1 MTNQTPP
8 LCSGSRP
15 RRRSLVSLSARTAR
29 LRYGLLALASLSLLL
44 AGCQGAGVKGQSAE
58 GSECR
63 ICEVPA
69 KRGIP
74 LTAAPDPCAPGQSK
88 TQVKPRE
95 GDAPFRLT
103 SCQVQQDIKDLF
115 VRVPTA
121 TPWQWNQIA
130 QKVIA
135 FGPDAV
141 PQVAANL
148 DSGVH
153 GVPVMAAYVLG
164 KLEDPR
170 ALDALYQATFS
181 KDPAVR
187 YEAATSMVRMGDRRG
202 LPVLIEGL
210 EDRDPLVRARAII
223 VLYERTGE
231 TKDYKA
237 DDRPQERSAA
247 VARWR
252 AWYQATGA

>member
-1 MTNQTPP
+1 MPIF
-8 LCSGSRP
+8 
-15 RRRSLVSLSARTAR
+15 R
-29 LRYGLLALASLSLLL
+29 LLPAFLLL
-44 AGCQGAGVKGQSAE
+44 LPVLSVGACRGAGVGQQADTA
-58 GSECR
+58 CAP
-63 ICEVPA
+63 CDPPA

-74 LTAAPDPCAPGQSK
+74 MTPEADPCCPGQPRK
-88 TQVKPRE
+88 KRKPAQ
-95 GDAPFRLT
+95 DQPFRMT

-115 VRVPTA
+115 IRVPTA

-130 QKVIA
+130 QKLIS
-135 FGPDAV
+135 FGSDGV
-141 PQVAANL
+141 PQVSANL
-148 DSGVH
+148 ESGVK

-170 ALDALYQATFS
+170 SLDALERATHS
-181 KDPAVR
+181 TNASLR
-187 YEAATSMVRMGDRRG
+187 YEAATAMVRMGDRRG

-210 EDRDPLVRARAII
+210 DDRDPLVRARAII

-237 DDRPQERSAA
+237 DDHPQERQAA

-252 AWYQATGA
+252 AWYQGTGS

>member
-1 MTNQTPP
+1 MDSRMT
-8 LCSGSRP
+8 SK
-15 RRRSLVSLSARTAR
+15 R
-29 LRYGLLALASLSLLL
+29 LQQPISTLLFLALLAPLL
-44 AGCQGAGVKGQSAE
+44 AACQGAGVGQQAKDP
-58 GSECR
+58 CAV
-63 ICEVPA
+63 CEPPA

-74 LTAAPDPCAPGQSK
+74 LTPEPDPCCPGQPK
-88 TQVKPRE
+88 KKLKPASDVRPYRIT
-95 GDAPFRLT
+95 A
-103 SCQVQQDIKDLF
+103 CQAKQDVKDLF

-130 QKVIA
+130 SKLIA

-148 DSGVH
+148 SSSVE

-170 ALDALYQATFS
+170 SLDALAGATNS
-181 KDPAVR
+181 TSSALR

-210 EDRDPLVRARAII
+210 DDRDPLVRARAII

-237 DDRPQERSAA
+237 DDHPRERAA
-247 VARWR
+247 AISRWR
-252 AWYQATGA
+252 AWYQTGS